1 MPLVMSNI
9 LQEVENNSKED
20 NKLFEPPYLL
30 MKSAEVMF
38 KAPTLS
44 EESDKCNT

>member
-20 NKLFEPPYLL
+20 NKLFETI
-30 MKSAEVMF
+30 SIGEEGRSEV
-38 KAPTLS
+38 
-44 EESDKCNT
+44 